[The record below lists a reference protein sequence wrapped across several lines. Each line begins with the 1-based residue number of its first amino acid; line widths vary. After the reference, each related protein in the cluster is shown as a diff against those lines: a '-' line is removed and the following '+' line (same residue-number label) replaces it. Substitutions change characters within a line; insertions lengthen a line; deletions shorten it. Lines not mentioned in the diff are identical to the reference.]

1 MISLFFLILGV
12 LFLVFGANFLVDG
25 ASVIAKRF
33 NIPNIVI
40 GLTIVAFGTSAPEL
54 VVNVIS
60 ALDGHSAITL
70 GNVIGSNV
78 INILIILGI
87 TSIIYPL
94 TVSKNTV
101 RIEIPIAIFA
111 AFITFVLAQDKTFFG
126 KGINILTK
134 MDGWILLFFF
144 ICFLGYNT
152 FLTVTNKE
160 ESQLEVKSYSFPV
173 ACIVTLLGFLLLIF
187 GGNFIV
193 DSAVAIARNFGIS
206 ERIISI
212 TVVSL
217 GTSLPELAT
226 SVVAAFKKNADI
238 AIGNVVGSNIFNTFF
253 ILGVSVAISPIDIPN
268 NSIIDLVMNII
279 AAVLLFTF
287 IIKKQTLQRWHGVI
301 FIGVYGVYLVN
312 MFKHI

>member
-1 MISLFFLILGV
+1 MMSLIILLVGV
-12 LFLVFGANFLVDG
+12 IFLVFGANSLVDG

-60 ALDGHSAITL
+60 ALNGKSAITL

-94 TVSKNTV
+94 TVGRNTV
-101 RIEIPIAIFA
+101 RYEIPIALFA
-111 AFITFVLAQDKTFFG
+111 S
-126 KGINILTK
+126 ILTY
-134 MDGWILLFFF
+134 ILSKNGILSKFD
-144 ICFLGYNT
+144 
-152 FLTVTNKE
+152 
-160 ESQLEVKSYSFPV
+160 
-173 ACIVTLLGFLLLIF
+173 GFLLLGFFILFLVYNAYLTVMNREESELDVKNYTLPIAIGVTILGFGLLVF
-187 GGNFIV
+187 GGKFIV
-193 DSAVAIARNFGIS
+193 DSAVDLARSFGIS
-206 ERIISI
+206 ERVISV

-226 SVVAAFKKNADI
+226 SVVAAFKKNTDI

-253 ILGVSVAISPIDIPN
+253 ILGISAVITPIDVP
-268 NSIIDLVMNII
+268 SSAFIDLILNMI
-279 AAVLLFTF
+279 ASILLLLFVF
-287 IIKKQTLQRWHGVI
+287 RNYRLNRAHGLLFLAI
-301 FIGVYGVYLVN
+301 YSTYLYSL
-312 MFKHI
+312 FK